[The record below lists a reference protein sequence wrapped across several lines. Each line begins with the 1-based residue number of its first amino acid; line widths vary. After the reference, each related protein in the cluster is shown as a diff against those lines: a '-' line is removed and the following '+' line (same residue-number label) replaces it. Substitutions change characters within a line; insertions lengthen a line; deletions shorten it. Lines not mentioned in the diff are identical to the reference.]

1 MEFALEKELMMIG
14 RLLIAGLCGGVIGH
28 ERENRRKPAGVRTHT
43 VVGVA
48 SALMMLISKY
58 GFNDVLNEYTKLDPS
73 RVAAGLVA
81 GCAGCVFGFGDSH
94 CHCAPCPDPAGGG
107 AAQIRPVS

>member
-58 GFNDVLNEYTKLDPS
+58 GFNDVLNEYTKLENDGRRGTGHLP
-73 RVAAGLVA
+73 
-81 GCAGCVFGFGDSH
+81 
-94 CHCAPCPDPAGGG
+94 G
-107 AAQIRPVS
+107 ALELRGHLQYAL

>member
-14 RLLIAGLCGGVIGH
+14 RLLIAGFCGGIIGH

-48 SALMMLISKY
+48 SALMVMISKY
-58 GFNDVLNEYTKLDPS
+58 MCPWNFSLS
-73 RVAAGLVA
+73 RNFII
-81 GCAGCVFGFGDSH
+81 C
-94 CHCAPCPDPAGGG
+94 
-107 AAQIRPVS
+107 I

>member
-14 RLLIAGLCGGVIGH
+14 RLLIAGLCGVIGH

-48 SALMMLISKY
+48 SALMMLIS
-58 GFNDVLNEYTKLDPS
+58 S
-73 RVAAGLVA
+73 MASMM
-81 GCAGCVFGFGDSH
+81 C
-94 CHCAPCPDPAGGG
+94 
-107 AAQIRPVS
+107 

>member
-73 RVAAGLVA
+73 RVAARSGYSDWFLR
-81 GCAGCVFGFGDSH
+81 FGHDY
-94 CHCAPCPDPAGGG
+94 
-107 AAQIRPVS
+107 RKE